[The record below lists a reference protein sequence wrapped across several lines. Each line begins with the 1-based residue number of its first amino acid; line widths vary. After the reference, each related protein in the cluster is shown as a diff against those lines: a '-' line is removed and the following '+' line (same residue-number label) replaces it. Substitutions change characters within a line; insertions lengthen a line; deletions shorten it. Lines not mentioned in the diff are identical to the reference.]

1 MKPHVKDKIIS
12 KTKYLEHVMRTVTG
26 FNKIGKMLNPRKID
40 SSVIKLPHGGQVIPY
55 FMDSLGKWRVVMVKQ
70 YRIPIKNETIEGA
83 GGRIGKNEAIQKAL
97 ARELNEETGIKLNP
111 LAITIVFNE
120 YVAPSL
126 LDASMFGGISKIN
139 ADMVINKNRMVSGKN
154 ERTQVEIFDLKNL
167 LKKREEGVIKIDLM
181 TSRLLD
187 EIAKTVGLLVKKY

>member
-1 MKPHVKDKIIS
+1 MRPNIKDRIIS
-12 KTKYLEHVMRTVTG
+12 KTKYLEHVIRTVVR
-26 FNKIGKMLNPRKID
+26 FHKKGKSLNPVKIN

-55 FMDSLGKWRVVMVKQ
+55 FKDSSGNWKVVMVNQ
-70 YRIPIKNETIEGA
+70 YRIPIKAETIEGA
-83 GGRIGKNEAIQKAL
+83 GGRIGKNEAIKKAL
-97 ARELNEETGIKLNP
+97 ARELNEETGIKINHK
-111 LAITIVFNE
+111 AITIIFSE

-139 ADMVINKNRMVSGKN
+139 ANMVINKNRMISGKN

-187 EIAKTVGLLVKKY
+187 ELAKTVGLLVRKY

>member
-1 MKPHVKDKIIS
+1 
-12 KTKYLEHVMRTVTG
+12 MRTVAG
-26 FNKIGKMLNPRKID
+26 FNNN
-40 SSVIKLPHGGQVIPY
+40 SSVIKLPNGGQVIPY
-55 FMDSLGKWRVVMVKQ
+55 FKDSSGNWKVVMIIQ
-70 YRIPIKNETIEGA
+70 YRIPVKTETIEGA

-111 LAITIVFNE
+111 RTIKIVFNE

-126 LDASMFGGISKIN
+126 LDASMFGGISRIN
-139 ADMVINKNRMVSGKN
+139 TDMVKNKNRMDSGKN

-167 LKKREEGVIKIDLM
+167 LKKREAGAIKIDLM

-187 EIAKTVGLLVKKY
+187 EMAKAVGLLVKKY